1 MSQCNRCIHCIM
13 AVYCLTGDQ
22 FQLDK
27 YQHNHQSN
35 IRSACV
41 CNFLDWNSRSHQAV
55 CSVLQ
60 QSEYNLAWIDLWWVA
75 VAAAS
80 LLFHLKMKNKSDQN
94 HLYFLVNPKISLQ
107 MILAKCKQIIQS
119 GSAFVDFSLVNC
131 TVFFFFFQI
140 RKSSRQ
146 YMHRSIFGVY
156 FGGPTFV

>member
-55 CSVLQ
+55 WSILQ

-75 VAAAS
+75 VAQHHCFS
-80 LLFHLKMKNKSDQN
+80 IWKWEKKRPKSSVFSGEPQN
-94 HLYFLVNPKISLQ
+94 
-107 MILAKCKQIIQS
+107 IITNDLSEMQQNNS
-119 GSAFVDFSLVNC
+119 KWQRVCRFFTGKLHR
-131 TVFFFFFQI
+131 FFFFFQI